1 MFDSQRSFA
10 FSGDSYSDGK
20 AAARCATCELIA
32 ESFMG
37 LVAEGNGL
45 RRVTVVDI
53 ARETGISRKTFYNYF
68 ETVES
73 LIAWIYRTNVSALL
87 VRGGFAPSSLLVPDK
102 GLHDPFPQMPFYV
115 QVDDGG
121 TFESQK
127 LFFKALGD
135 SLHSRREYYRH
146 LFASS
151 DHFRLFDY
159 LLALYRPAIAQDI
172 RIMLHGRNMSEEM
185 VACLSEY
192 HTLGIFGRILLHY
205 TRTHRYMM
213 QGELDSFFCYG
224 HEMIRSTLDWCCGEE
239 VR

>member
-1 MFDSQRSFA
+1 MS
-10 FSGDSYSDGK
+10 
-20 AAARCATCELIA
+20 
-32 ESFMG
+32 
-37 LVAEGNGL
+37 LVVKGGGL

-53 ARETGISRKTFYNYF
+53 ARKAGIGRKTFYNYF

-73 LIAWIYRTNVSALL
+73 LIVWIYRTNVSTLL
-87 VRGGFAPSSLLVPDK
+87 MRGGFAPSSLLVPDE

-115 QVDDGG
+115 QVDDSGA
-121 TFESQK
+121 FENQK
-127 LFFKALGD
+127 LFFRALGEY
-135 SLHSRREYYRH
+135 LQSRREYYQH

-172 RIMLHGRNMSEEM
+172 RIMLRGRTMPDEM
-185 VACLSEY
+185 VAYLSEY

-205 TRTHRYMM
+205 THTHQYMM

-224 HEMIRSTLDWCCGEE
+224 HEMIRSTLDRCCGEKTQ
-239 VR
+239 

>member
-1 MFDSQRSFA
+1 
-10 FSGDSYSDGK
+10 
-20 AAARCATCELIA
+20 
-32 ESFMG
+32 MG

-73 LIAWIYRTNVSALL
+73 LIVWIYRTNVSALL
-87 VRGGFAPSSLLVPDK
+87 VRGGFAPSSLLVPA
-102 GLHDPFPQMPFYV
+102 
-115 QVDDGG
+115 
-121 TFESQK
+121 K

-135 SLHSRREYYRH
+135 YLQSRREYYRH